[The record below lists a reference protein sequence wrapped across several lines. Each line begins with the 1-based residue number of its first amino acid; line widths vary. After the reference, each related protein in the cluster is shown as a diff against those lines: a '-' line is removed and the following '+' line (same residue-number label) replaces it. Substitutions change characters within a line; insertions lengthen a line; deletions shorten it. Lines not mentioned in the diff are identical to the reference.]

1 MASIEEIRAEAIR
14 RQAERRGGSM
24 LPMIAGA
31 VAAFFA
37 GGVLVMGWGLAP
49 ALIAKFTPGGHGA
62 GKSAIVAASAKR
74 VGRADAAPILRACI
88 PRQKFGLDPDSK
100 IESAELYRMLKT
112 GGMVARLSALG
123 GIPQSAAEPLGL
135 AMMWGEVADCVYRQN
150 SWALCDAD
158 NRALAIEA
166 TNTFVRQL
174 RITSGQ
180 RHEDEFSRMLARVQ
194 ASDRRA
200 FEHEMQ
206 SLRARADRVLSG
218 LRHKVTEGRLV
229 TSDFGFAAAPE
240 VKEVLNATKSA
251 RNACADEGR

>member
-14 RQAERRGGSM
+14 RQAERRSSGM

-31 VAAFFA
+31 AAAFFA
-37 GGVLVMGWGLAP
+37 GGVLVMGWGVVP
-49 ALIAKFTPGGHGA
+49 TLISKFTSGGHGA
-62 GKSAIVAASAKR
+62 GKSAIAASSAKR
-74 VGRADAAPILRACI
+74 VGRAEAAPILRACV

-100 IESAELYRMLKT
+100 TESADLYRMLKA
-112 GGMVARLSALG
+112 GSMVSRLSAMG
-123 GIPQSAAEPLGL
+123 GIPQTAAEPLGL
-135 AMMWGEVADCVYRQN
+135 AIMWGEVADCVYRQN
-150 SWALCDAD
+150 GWALCDAD

-166 TNTFVRQL
+166 INTFVRQL
-174 RITSGQ
+174 RIVGGQ
-180 RHEDEFSRMLARVQ
+180 RHEDEFSRTLAKVQ

-200 FEHEMQ
+200 LEHEMQ
-206 SLRARADRVLSG
+206 SLRALADRVLSG

-240 VKEVLNATKSA
+240 VKEVLNATKTA